1 MSTRVPKPTLLLPA
15 ALADPAWLGAD
26 RIAALAAGPGWRAL
40 VRHARTVAE
49 AGPEDRPS
57 SDPGHE
63 RWLHARL
70 ALPADAALAACAA
83 LADAAPGSMWRVD
96 PVHLHV
102 GRDHLVL
109 TDPALLALSAEDAQ
123 ALAEAIARLHVD
135 EGFALEVRGA
145 TRWYLRE
152 VDPARCLR
160 LHTRPLSGA
169 IGRNIDAWQ
178 PTGEDAR
185 RWRRLVNEVQMTW
198 HTHPVNAAREAAG
211 LPTVNSLWIE
221 GRVPPAGTGTH
232 AAAQL
237 AIRDTAGALEVTT
250 DAGPLVVDD
259 RLLEAQLAGDP
270 QRWAHAWQALDA
282 SSFAAMAHAQGPWRA
297 GGRLVLAGDTGWREL
312 EVAPRGDW
320 RFWRRPDPA
329 ALLAE
334 PASTRLAPV

>member
-1 MSTRVPKPTLLLPA
+1 MSTRLPKPTLLLPA

-40 VRHARTVAE
+40 ARQARAFAE

-63 RWLHARL
+63 RWLHTRL

-83 LADAAPGSMWRVD
+83 LADTESGVMWRVD

-109 TDPALLALSAEDAQ
+109 TDPALLALCAEDAQ
-123 ALAEAIARLHVD
+123 ALAEAIAPLYVED
-135 EGFALEVRGA
+135 GLALA
-145 TRWYLRE
+145 ASCSTRWYLRE
-152 VDPARCLR
+152 IDPARPLR
-160 LHTRPLSGA
+160 LRTRPLSGA

-178 PTGEDAR
+178 PTGEDVR

-221 GRVPPAGTGTH
+221 GRVPPAGTGSH
-232 AAAQL
+232 AGAQL
-237 AIRDTAGALEVTT
+237 AIRDAPGAFEVAT
-250 DAGPLVVDD
+250 DTGPLVIDD

-270 QRWAHAWQALDA
+270 QRWAHAWRGLDT
-282 SSFAAMAHAQGPWRA
+282 SSFAAMAGAQGPWHA
-297 GGRLVLAGDTGWREL
+297 GGRLVLAGDAGWREL
-312 EVAPRGDW
+312 EVAPRPDW
-320 RFWRRPDPA
+320 RFWRRPNPD

-334 PASTRLAPV
+334 PASTRRAPA